1 MSERGFNR
9 FFEFVA
15 MLAQS
20 VAQFRHMLVTVL
32 ALSTCILRLN
42 LLQITDHAI
51 PYSHRFTK
59 SNFKSKF
66 RYFGPER

>member
-51 PYSHRFTK
+51 PY
-59 SNFKSKF
+59 
-66 RYFGPER
+66 YDC

>member
-9 FFEFVA
+9 FFKFVTL
-15 MLAQS
+15 LAQS

-32 ALSTCILRLN
+32 ALSTCILCLN

-51 PYSHRFTK
+51 PYCKRAIWM
-59 SNFKSKF
+59 
-66 RYFGPER
+66 RY

>member
-9 FFEFVA
+9 FFKFVTV
-15 MLAQS
+15 LAQS
-20 VAQFRHMLVTVL
+20 VAQFRFMLVTVL

-51 PYSHRFTK
+51 PY
-59 SNFKSKF
+59 
-66 RYFGPER
+66 